1 MHSAHTDAV
10 VAKIQWYVH
19 GTAII
24 IHSNVVSNPL
34 HFSCKIVPN
43 VIMSMLGVPLFFITF
58 FEDWVPLF
66 HTFFLAPENFSIDS
80 CKLKRNS
87 GRDMHIAKQKGG
99 PHGGPHTCGGRGR
112 GEVPSA
118 SASCEP
124 NSTCK
129 PFSFPLY
136 YFHTP
141 QSCPVDEEVD
151 LLDHG
156 RAAAN

>member
-1 MHSAHTDAV
+1 
-10 VAKIQWYVH
+10 
-19 GTAII
+19 
-24 IHSNVVSNPL
+24 
-34 HFSCKIVPN
+34 
-43 VIMSMLGVPLFFITF
+43 MLGVPFFICFQRLSTTLSYF
-58 FEDWVPLF
+58 F
-66 HTFFLAPENFSIDS
+66 FFGPESFSIDS

-87 GRDMHIAKQKGG
+87 ERDIAKQKGLAFR
-99 PHGGPHTCGGRGR
+99 TVALTRVEAEAEA
-112 GEVPSA
+112 EVPSA

-129 PFSFPLY
+129 PFCFPLY

>member
-1 MHSAHTDAV
+1 MHFHAWSTILYFFS
-10 VAKIQWYVH
+10 KTEY
-19 GTAII
+19 
-24 IHSNVVSNPL
+24 HS
-34 HFSCKIVPN
+34 
-43 VIMSMLGVPLFFITF
+43 FI
-58 FEDWVPLF
+58 L
-66 HTFFLAPENFSIDS
+66 FFLAPENFSIDS

-87 GRDMHIAKQKGG
+87 ERDIAKQKGLAFR
-99 PHGGPHTCGGRGR
+99 TVALTRVEAEAEA
-112 GEVPSA
+112 EVPSA

-129 PFSFPLY
+129 PFCFPLY